1 MKRYRSLTECY
12 TSIYEQLAPSTEI
25 STDPNQGSQ
34 EATGEISQ
42 QIGQLAA
49 SIKSLPKPQSDTI
62 LTQILGAVMEGSSDK
77 LVQAISSI
85 SQMGNQL
92 AKTTAFQPQNLQQT
106 LNRMFA
112 NRPNVAETMKA
123 TQQNTQQ
130 SSSQQPDQTTA
141 NLIQST
147 INTKPPTAQSLG
159 IMGSK

>member
-12 TSIYEQLAPSTEI
+12 TSIYEQLAPSTEV
-25 STDPNQGSQ
+25 STDPNQGDQSGN
-34 EATGEISQ
+34 AGEISQ
-42 QIGQLAA
+42 QVGQLAT

-85 SQMGNQL
+85 TQMGNQL

-123 TQQNTQQ
+123 TQQGAQQ
-130 SSSQQPDQTTA
+130 SQQQPGQSMA
-141 NLIQST
+141 NMIQST
-147 INTKPPTAQSLG
+147 VNTKPPTAQSLG
-159 IMGSK
+159 IMGAR